1 MCEINWILTD
11 TSPSSEQIFGIAR
24 NLAMQFNINISDLR
38 DWVLCTSGIWRRIW
52 EDLDAPLFEQK
63 QTRVHGYFHWE
74 ADNKMI
80 NKSITVDDEWLQKK
94 MIVAHVFFTSFVFQR
109 LGTIV
114 KENLRV
120 GFAH

>member
-1 MCEINWILTD
+1 
-11 TSPSSEQIFGIAR
+11 
-24 NLAMQFNINISDLR
+24 
-38 DWVLCTSGIWRRIW
+38 
-52 EDLDAPLFEQK
+52 
-63 QTRVHGYFHWE
+63 VHGYFHWE